1 MRVTSFFVLCSLLI
15 PIENNPAG
23 KFLLILMI
31 GK

>member
-1 MRVTSFFVLCSLLI
+1 MSDFFFVLCRLLI
-15 PIENNPAG
+15 LIENNPAG